1 MKTSLTNPVITL
13 MLMLSAS
20 LIVCADVPDGLVDP
34 TRPLTY
40 TEGSLYSLQQGLVT
54 DFVLTSVIIRKN
66 VRAAVINGERVVE
79 NQMVGGAMVISIRP
93 GQVTLHQGDQRLEL
107 NVHHANV
114 RQATDQ

>member
-1 MKTSLTNPVITL
+1 MV
-13 MLMLSAS
+13 MLSVS
-20 LIVCADVPDGLVDP
+20 LIVSADFPDDLVDP

-40 TEGSLYSLQQGLVT
+40 TEGPLYSLQQGLAT

-93 GQVTLHQGDQRLEL
+93 GQVTLHRGDQRLEL

-114 RQATDQ
+114 KQAADQ